1 MMTDTAKEIDLIS
14 DSLELY
20 AQRHGDMAPR
30 VYECFFELNPEAAA
44 LMEYS
49 DEYMRGRMFASML
62 ELFLSD
68 EHLAP
73 GGYLAWELENHIK
86 AYSAT
91 TAMYESLFQSILTVL
106 QTDLGADLRTEWK
119 AAWSSRLTRIM
130 SHVTV
135 VSRDNPSAQV
145 D

>member
-1 MMTDTAKEIDLIS
+1 MTDTAKEIALIS

-20 AQRHGDMAPR
+20 AERHGDMAAR
-30 VYECFFELNPEAAA
+30 VYERFFELNLEAAA

-49 DEYMRGRMFASML
+49 DEYMRGRMFASMV

-68 EHLAP
+68 EHFGP

-91 TAMYESLFQSILTVL
+91 TAMYESLFQSMRDVL
-106 QTDLGADLRTEWK
+106 DRDLGADWRPEWQE
-119 AAWSSRLTRIM
+119 AWANRIDRIM
-130 SHVTV
+130 EQVT
-135 VSRDNPSAQV
+135 AF
-145 D
+145 

>member
-1 MMTDTAKEIDLIS
+1 MTDTVEEIALIS

-20 AQRHGDMAPR
+20 AERHGDMAHR
-30 VYECFFELNPEAAA
+30 VYKRFFELTPEAAA

-68 EHLAP
+68 EHLKP
-73 GGYLAWELENHIK
+73 GGYLTWELENHIK

-91 TAMYESLFQSILTVL
+91 TAMYESLFQSMRDVL
-106 QTDLGADLRTEWK
+106 DNDLGADWRSEWQE
-119 AAWSSRLTRIM
+119 AWASRIGRIM
-130 SHVTV
+130 EHVK
-135 VSRDNPSAQV
+135 QF
-145 D
+145 

>member
-1 MMTDTAKEIDLIS
+1 MTDTAKEIDLIS
-14 DSLELY
+14 DSLECY
-20 AQRHGDMAPR
+20 AERHGDMAPR

-62 ELFLSD
+62 ELFLYN
-68 EHLAP
+68 EHLEP
-73 GGYLAWELENHIK
+73 GGYLTWELENHIK

-106 QTDLGADLRTEWK
+106 ETDLGADFRTDWK
-119 AAWSSRLTRIM
+119 AAWLSRITQIM
-130 SHVTV
+130 SQ
-135 VSRDNPSAQV
+135 VSKASEDI
-145 D
+145 

>member
-1 MMTDTAKEIDLIS
+1 MTDTVNEIALIS
-14 DSLELY
+14 DSLECY
-20 AQRHGDMAPR
+20 AERHGDIAPR
-30 VYECFFELNPEAAA
+30 VYERFFELNPEAAA

-68 EHLAP
+68 EHLVP

-106 QTDLGADLRTEWK
+106 ETDLGADLRTEWK

-130 SHVTV
+130 SYVTE
-135 VSRDNPSAQV
+135 VSRDKPSAYV

>member
-1 MMTDTAKEIDLIS
+1 MTDPASEITLIS

-20 AQRHGDMAPR
+20 AERYGDMAPR
-30 VYECFFELNPEAAA
+30 VYKRFFELNPDAAA

-68 EHLAP
+68 EHLEP
-73 GGYLAWELENHIK
+73 GGYLDWELENHMK

-91 TAMYESLFQSILTVL
+91 TAMYESLFQSMRDVL
-106 QTDLGADLRTEWK
+106 DNDLGAEWRSEWQRAWANRTD
-119 AAWSSRLTRIM
+119 RIM
-130 SHVTV
+130 EQVT
-135 VSRDNPSAQV
+135 QF
-145 D
+145 

>member
-1 MMTDTAKEIDLIS
+1 MADTAYDLALIS
-14 DSLELY
+14 ESLELY
-20 AQRHGDMAPR
+20 AERHGDMAPR

-49 DEYMRGRMFASML
+49 DEYMRGRMFASIL

-68 EHLAP
+68 EHLGP

-91 TAMYESLFQSILTVL
+91 VAMYESLFEGILDIL
-106 QTDLGADLRTEWK
+106 MNDLGSHWHSEWSP
-119 AAWSSRLTRIM
+119 AWQNRIALIM
-130 SHVTV
+130 K
-135 VSRDNPSAQV
+135 QV
-145 D
+145 MEA

>member
-49 DEYMRGRMFASML
+49 DEHMRGRMFASMV
-62 ELFLSD
+62 ELFLSE
-68 EHLAP
+68 EHLEP
-73 GGYLAWELENHIK
+73 GGYLTWELDNHIK

-91 TAMYESLFQSILTVL
+91 PAMYESLFQSMRDVL
-106 QTDLGADLRTEWK
+106 DNDLGADWRPDWQE
-119 AAWSSRLTRIM
+119 AWANRIDRIM
-130 SHVTV
+130 E
-135 VSRDNPSAQV
+135 QV
-145 D
+145 KQF